1 MVATILRYWWRF
13 WPFFYQYPLSFSVTV
28 GHQQPKDDTNI
39 EILSLIT
46 KNCHQHLWRWEFLFQ
61 TASSLKSRFD
71 SMLQWLSET
80 SGEINHLS
88 GEIWIFHSMILT
100 QISTEVSGLL
110 TMNAF
115 DGLFSLKIQFW
126 AINKSNRSEILCHS
140 IRIMTFINAIIN
152 IFP

>member
-1 MVATILRYWWRF
+1 MLATTLRCWWQF
-13 WPFFYQYPLSFSVTV
+13 WSFLSLSFYITD
-28 GHQQPKDDTNI
+28 GHQQPKDVTNI
-39 EILSLIT
+39 ELLSLNS
-46 KNCHQHLWRWEFLFQ
+46 KNCRQHLWRWEFLFQ
-61 TASSLKSRFD
+61 TASSLKSCFD
-71 SMLQWLSET
+71 SMLQWWSET

-88 GEIWIFHSMILT
+88 GEIWIFDSMILT

-115 DGLFSLKIQFW
+115 YGLFSLKIQFW
-126 AINKSNRSEILCHS
+126 AINKSNRSEISCHF